1 MESEM
6 IVPGV
11 RARYPA
17 TGTSGTVVR
26 LEEIEGRAFAE
37 IDSTGLLYRTDRL
50 VLVEGSERPKG
61 KHERSAESLDDYRHL
76 KEIESSDDLRERYD
90 DVTGV
95 GAG

>member
-1 MESEM
+1 MESEA

-11 RARYPA
+11 RVRYPS
-17 TGTSGTVVR
+17 TGTTGKVQR
-26 LEEIEGRAFAE
+26 LEEIEGKTFAE

-50 VLVEGSERPKG
+50 IRVEGPESK
-61 KHERSAESLDDYRHL
+61 KHERKTDVLDDYEHL
-76 KEIESSDDLRERYD
+76 REIESADDLRERYD

>member
-1 MESEM
+1 MESQK

-26 LEEIEGRAFAE
+26 LEEIEGKTFAE
-37 IDSTGLLYRTDRL
+37 IDTTGLLYRTDRL
-50 VLVEGSERPKG
+50 VLSEGQRKA
-61 KHERSAESLDDYRHL
+61 KHERSTESIDDYRHL
-76 KEIESSDDLRERYD
+76 KEIESADDLRERYD